1 MKKFLRMFILDV
13 ERALSLRFA
22 ISVSAIVLLMLLD
35 NLWDFRDSLTH

>member
-22 ISVSAIVLLMLLD
+22 ISVLVIVGSIP
-35 NLWDFRDSLTH
+35 NAE